1 MRPITCTVLSSLRNA
16 VPLDSQ
22 YLQLQLGPDDVLNC
36 DPWPLTCVFADTAR
50 EAIPVVEYWSVV
62 GNAKWL

>member
-50 EAIPVVEYWSVV
+50 EAI
-62 GNAKWL
+62 NQ